1 MQTSRFKKELEF
13 EKILQ
18 QRFKHE
24 MLTLQTQLEEAKN
37 GLMAAAR
44 LGDQLEL
51 NQHTIDRLNNESKS
65 RSFVTL
71 YSGSVNFI

>member
-1 MQTSRFKKELEF
+1 
-13 EKILQ
+13 
-18 QRFKHE
+18 